1 MSPSDSQTDTKR
13 DNFIESVHLFDIELE
28 AAPRIDLGE
37 TPAGRRF
44 LIPVTGGTFAG
55 RKISGKAL
63 NGEDRMMVR
72 NDGSHSLDVRV
83 TLMTDDD
90 CPILMSYSGAR
101 NGDPEVMRKLAAGED
116 VGDATYY
123 FRIAPQFE
131 TGYTGNA
138 EKYAW
143 LNGILCIGYGKR
155 LEKTVLYS
163 IHQVL

>member
-1 MSPSDSQTDTKR
+1 MDNHR

-28 AAPRIDLGE
+28 AAPRIPLGQ
-37 TPAGRRF
+37 TPSGHRF
-44 LIPVTGGTFAG
+44 LIPVTGGSFSG
-55 RKISGKAL
+55 PKISGRAL
-63 NGEDRMMVR
+63 AGEDRMMVR
-72 NDGSHSLDVRV
+72 NDGSHSLDVRL
-83 TLMTDDD
+83 TLMTNDDQ
-90 CPILMSYSGAR
+90 PILMSYTGAR

-131 TGYTGNA
+131 ISY
-138 EKYAW
+138 ESEYAW
-143 LNGILCIGYGKR
+143 LNGILSIGYGKR